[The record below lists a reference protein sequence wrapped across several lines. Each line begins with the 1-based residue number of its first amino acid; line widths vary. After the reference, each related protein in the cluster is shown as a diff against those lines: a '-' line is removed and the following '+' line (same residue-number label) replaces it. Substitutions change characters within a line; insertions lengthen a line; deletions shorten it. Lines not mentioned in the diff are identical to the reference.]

1 MSTTLQTIA
10 AQIPWTLLI
19 AVFGVPLL
27 KRQAKK
33 IKSADLR
40 ASYMDIVRF
49 VEMTCGGT
57 ASVVKKAT
65 AVEKIAEQ
73 GLPLNQVLLEA
84 VVHEVTGS
92 VKKLSAA
99 VSGATA
105 TSGAS

>member
-1 MSTTLQTIA
+1 MMD
-10 AQIPWTLLI
+10 TLLKI
-19 AVFGVPLL
+19 ADHVPWSLLFVVLAAPYL

-92 VKKLSAA
+92 AKKASAA
-99 VSGATA
+99 VSSAAAQAGAA
-105 TSGAS
+105 